1 MALILVFVA
10 GYLLI
15 ALEAVT
21 KINKAGIALLMS
33 ALLWMMGIQSHPNE
47 ATHALAESLSSSSE
61 ILFFLLGAMTIVELI
76 DAHQGFEVV
85 TRFLNYNQKKTLTWL
100 IALLSFFLSALLDNL
115 TTTIVMVTI
124 IRKIIP
130 EKRDRQLLAGLTV
143 IASNA
148 GGAWSPVG
156 DVTTTMLWIGEQISP
171 SGVILNVFI
180 PSLICL
186 ILPTWMIASSMK
198 GTIAQA
204 PHTVNSSDSSIRQK
218 TVLIA
223 GICVL
228 FAVPVIKQTTGLPPY
243 MGILCGLGIMWVL
256 LEWLDR
262 KNVAENRSKFTVERA
277 LQRIDT
283 PSILFFLGIL
293 LSIGALEMQG
303 SLQLLASH
311 LNASLPD
318 DKTLVISLGVLSA
331 ILDNVPLVAAA
342 QGMFDLQTWLP
353 DTLNWHLL
361 AFTSGTGGS
370 ILVIGSAAGVAAM
383 GLEDLSF
390 GWYLKKISL
399 PALIGFLAGCAYFL
413 LIY

>member
-1 MALILVFVA
+1 MVLILVFMT
-10 GYLLI
+10 GYLFI
-15 ALEAVT
+15 ALEAIT

-33 ALLWMMGIQSHPNE
+33 AILWMVSFQVDPND
-47 ATHALAESLSSSSE
+47 ATAALSKHLSDASE

-76 DAHQGFEVV
+76 DAHQGFDVV
-85 TRFLNYNQKKTLTWL
+85 TRFLNYNNNKTLAWL
-100 IALLSFFLSALLDNL
+100 IALLAFFLSALLDNL

-130 EKRDRQLLAGLTV
+130 DKIDRQLLTGLTV

-156 DVTTTMLWIGEQISP
+156 DVTTTMLWIGGQISP
-171 SGVILNVFI
+171 YGVIIHVFV

-186 ILPTWMIASSMK
+186 IVPTIIISRALNGSLIPILP
-198 GTIAQA
+198 
-204 PHTVNSSDSSIRQK
+204 NSEKNKAISRQN
-218 TVLIA
+218 TVLSA
-223 GICVL
+223 GIVVL
-228 FAVPVIKQTTGLPPY
+228 FTVPVIKQLTGLPPY
-243 MGILCGLGIMWVL
+243 MGMLFGLGFMWIL

-262 KNVAENRSKFTVERA
+262 RKDENERSKFTVERA

-293 LSIGALEMQG
+293 LSIGALEYHGTLHQVAT
-303 SLQLLASH
+303 SLKT
-311 LNASLPD
+311 SLPN
-318 DKTLVISLGVLSA
+318 DKALVVSMGILSA
-331 ILDNVPLVAAA
+331 ILDNVPLVAAV
-342 QGMFDLQTWLP
+342 QGMFDLQTWPP
-353 DTLNWHLL
+353 DSFNWYLL

-383 GLEDLSF
+383 GLEDINF

-399 PALIGFLAGCAYFL
+399 PALFGFLAGCAYFL
-413 LIY
+413 LVG